1 MYAKLNNR
9 GIIYAPKSV
18 IVGDKR
24 IINPSEDTLLSLGWL
39 PVVMTEKPETEEG
52 FAAVSHFEEQDGRI
66 VRVWTVE
73 QEPEREPTSEERIAA
88 LESAMLEMIMG
99 GDQND

>member
-1 MYAKLNNR
+1 MYGKLEN
-9 GIIYAPKSV
+9 GTLTFAPKSV

-24 IINPSEDTLLSLGWL
+24 IINPDEETLLSLGWL
-39 PVVMTEKPETEEG
+39 PVDMTEAPETEEG
-52 FAAVSHFEEQDGRI
+52 FYPVPHYEEQDGRI

-73 QEPEREPTSEERIAA
+73 AEPIHEPTTEERLAA

-99 GDQND
+99 GTL